1 MLEDTYNWWKMTPFT
16 WSKGAISMYGIYGSG
31 NPGYLGGRAAKE
43 SHAVRPVT
51 SLKSCVQWKS
61 EDGSASNPYEIVEN
75 GGC

>member
-1 MLEDTYNWWKMTPFT
+1 
-16 WSKGAISMYGIYGSG
+16 MYGIYGSG